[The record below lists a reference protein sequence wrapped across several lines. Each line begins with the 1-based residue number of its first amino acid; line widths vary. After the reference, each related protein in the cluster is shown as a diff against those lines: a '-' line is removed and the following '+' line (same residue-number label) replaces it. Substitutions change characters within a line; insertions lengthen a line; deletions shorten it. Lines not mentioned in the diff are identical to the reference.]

1 MLSVL
6 ILAASAAIGAPSPPA
21 PGSVLSSQ
29 TAIEADP
36 FVREPPLSNAAM
48 SKIAGGEETAVDI
61 SQLGLNVSS
70 SNGVISGVNVGDGSG
85 TGAIADNIV
94 NGNSGITAVFNN
106 TGNGVIF
113 QNTIQVNV
121 FLNGPQ

>member
-1 MLSVL
+1 MLGVL
-6 ILAASAAIGAPSPPA
+6 ILAAAAVGAPSPPA
-21 PGSVLSSQ
+21 AGSVQSSQ
-29 TAIEADP
+29 GEIEADP
-36 FVREPPLSNAAM
+36 FVRESPLSKAVM
-48 SKIAGGEETAVDI
+48 SKIAGGEETAIDI
-61 SQLGLNVSS
+61 SQLGFNVSS

-94 NGNSGITAVFNN
+94 NGNNGITAVFNN

-113 QNTIQVNV
+113 LNTVQVNV